1 MFPLLRRLKLR
12 QWLPVASLLLGLIAS
27 FVGAQYGQPNS
38 WLWFG
43 GGVALAV
50 VLAVITRRRTRM
62 DRSPN
67 EP

>member
-12 QWLPVASLLLGLIAS
+12 QWLPVASLLFGLIAS

-38 WLWFG
+38 WLWFSG
-43 GGVALAV
+43 GV
-50 VLAVITRRRTRM
+50 VLAVVFAVTMRRRTRT
-62 DRSPN
+62 DRSSD